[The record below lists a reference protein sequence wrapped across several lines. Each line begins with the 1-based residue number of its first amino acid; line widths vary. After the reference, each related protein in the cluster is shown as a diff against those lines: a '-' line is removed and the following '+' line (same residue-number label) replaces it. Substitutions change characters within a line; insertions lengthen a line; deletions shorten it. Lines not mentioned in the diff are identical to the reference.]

1 MPTDTNLPPDASLA
15 DRHDNEIE
23 HGRFLAGA
31 GAEDVWG
38 WASPA
43 GRLRAIRRGKKI
55 REGAVLHAESTVLE
69 VGCGTGIFTEMVA
82 ESGAHIL
89 AVDISPDLLDVA
101 RKRGTKPG
109 QVEYVCKGFEDAVVD
124 GPFDAVVG
132 SSVLHHLDIEASTSK
147 IHELLKPGGWMSFCE
162 PNMLNPHIAIIKNIK
177 WIGRKLGE
185 SPDETAFVRWKLARL
200 LKSLGFTGVCITPFD
215 FLPPITP
222 RPLIPLVKALGYGAE
237 VLPGLREISGSL
249 HIVARKPLG

>member
-1 MPTDTNLPPDASLA
+1 MLPESKPSPDAALA

-23 HGRFLAGA
+23 HGRYLAEA

-38 WASPA
+38 WGSPA

-55 REGAVLHAESTVLE
+55 REGAVLTPESKVLE

-89 AVDISPDLLDVA
+89 AVDISPELLDVA
-101 RKRGTKPG
+101 RARGVNPE
-109 QVEYVCKGFEDAVVD
+109 QVEFVCKGFEDAVVD

-132 SSVLHHLDIEASTSK
+132 SSVLHHLDVEASMRK

-162 PNMLNPHIAIIKNIK
+162 PNMMNPHIAMIKNIK
-177 WIGRKLGE
+177 WIGRRLGE
-185 SPDETAFVRWKLARL
+185 SPDETAFIRWKLAGL
-200 LKSLGFTGVCITPFD
+200 LESIGFTEVCITPFD

-222 RPLIPLVKALGYGAE
+222 TPLIPLVKAVGTCVEA
-237 VLPGLREISGSL
+237 LPGLREISGSL